1 MVGDLLYSGFD
12 SEGEPVPFSVNGQD
26 VHFFSALSLGTLE
39 ELVKASRPDREVLLI
54 ARRTDRGFEKHIA
67 IHSALQK
74 HSYASRLILDDVT
87 ARALFNRIDAFAN

>member
-1 MVGDLLYSGFD
+1 
-12 SEGEPVPFSVNGQD
+12 
-26 VHFFSALSLGTLE
+26 
-39 ELVKASRPDREVLLI
+39 VLLI